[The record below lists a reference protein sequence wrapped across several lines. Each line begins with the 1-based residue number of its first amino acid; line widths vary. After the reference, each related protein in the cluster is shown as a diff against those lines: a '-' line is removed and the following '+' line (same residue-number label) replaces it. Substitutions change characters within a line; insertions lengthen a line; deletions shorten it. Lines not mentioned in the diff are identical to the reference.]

1 MVQSELL
8 FREYEASKPI
18 PDIGI
23 DIVARKGDKT
33 FYIQVKTRNGDPYS
47 YKVKKQS
54 FEQTPKQ
61 DTYYVF
67 VMRNPIAG
75 SADFIVLPRADMV
88 TMIKKGDIRLTKNR
102 QAYQVLF
109 NLKAGDVK
117 CKGRSMM
124 QYKNNWA
131 IT

>member
-18 PDIGI
+18 PDIGV

-47 YKVKKQS
+47 YEIKKGS
-54 FEQTPKQ
+54 FERTPKQ
-61 DTYYVF
+61 GTYYVF
-67 VMRNPIAG
+67 VMRNSSTG
-75 SADFIVLPRADMV
+75 SADFIVLPRAEMV
-88 TMIKKGDIRLTKNR
+88 AMIKKGDIRPTKNG

-109 NLKAGDVK
+109 NLKAGAVK
-117 CKGRSMM
+117 CKGHDMM
-124 QYKNNWA
+124 RYKNNWP
-131 IT
+131 